1 VALMA
6 GQVMNKVDYEM
17 EGVLFNIQRYS
28 LHDGPGIRTIPFF
41 KGCPLSC
48 KWCSNPESQRPQPE
62 LIFKKSDCIRC
73 GKCIEACKQQAL
85 SVSNAFFIDRER
97 CIQCGKCTQVC
108 PTQALEMKG
117 KRMTVADVMRELQKE
132 ENLYRRSGGGITLSG
147 GEPLAQPDFARE
159 LLKACKEKGWHTA
172 IETTGFTTPEVIADV
187 FPYVDLALTDI
198 KAINPAVHLANT
210 GIENSQILE
219 NLLRISFLTKT
230 IVRIPVIPG
239 VNDNPEEIHNIAEFA
254 RLMSNVDTLHLLP
267 YHSFG
272 ENKYGLL
279 GRIYPM
285 GEADSIAESKMELL
299 KREVESSG
307 FHCHIGG

>member
-1 VALMA
+1 
-6 GQVMNKVDYEM
+6 MNKVDYEM

-97 CIQCGKCTQVC
+97 CIQCGKCSQVC

>member
-1 VALMA
+1 
-6 GQVMNKVDYEM
+6 MNKVDYEM

-48 KWCSNPESQRPQPE
+48 KWCSNPESQHPKPE

-117 KRMTVADVMRELQKE
+117 KRMTVADVMRELPKE

-147 GEPLAQPDFARE
+147 GEPLAQPAFARE

-172 IETTGFTTPEVIADV
+172 METTGFTTPEVIADV

-198 KAINPAVHLANT
+198 KAINPAIHLANT

>member
-1 VALMA
+1 
-6 GQVMNKVDYEM
+6 MNKVDYEM

-48 KWCSNPESQRPQPE
+48 KWCSNPESQRPTPE

-97 CIQCGKCTQVC
+97 CIQCGECTQVC

-147 GEPLAQPDFARE
+147 GEPLAQPAFARE

-172 IETTGFTTPEVIADV
+172 METTGFTTPEVIADV

-198 KAINPAVHLANT
+198 KAINPAIHLANT

-239 VNDNPEEIHNIAEFA
+239 VNDNPEEIQNIAEFA

>member
-1 VALMA
+1 
-6 GQVMNKVDYEM
+6 MNKVDYEM

-48 KWCSNPESQRPQPE
+48 KWCSNPESQRPKPE

-147 GEPLAQPDFARE
+147 GEPLAQPAFARE

-172 IETTGFTTPEVIADV
+172 METTGFTTPEVIADV

-198 KAINPAVHLANT
+198 KAINPAIHLANT

>member
-1 VALMA
+1 
-6 GQVMNKVDYEM
+6 MNKVDYEM

-239 VNDNPEEIHNIAEFA
+239 VNDNSEEIHNIAEFA

>member
-1 VALMA
+1 
-6 GQVMNKVDYEM
+6 MNKVDYEM

-48 KWCSNPESQRPQPE
+48 KWCSNPESQRPTPE

-172 IETTGFTTPEVIADV
+172 METTGFTTPEVIAEV

-210 GIENSQILE
+210 EIENSQILE

-254 RLMSNVDTLHLLP
+254 RLMFNVDTLHLLP

-285 GEADSIAESKMELL
+285 GEADSIAESKMKLL
-299 KREVESSG
+299 KSEVESSG

>member
-1 VALMA
+1 MA

-48 KWCSNPESQRPQPE
+48 KWCSNPESQHPKPE

-147 GEPLAQPDFARE
+147 GEPLAQPAFARE

-172 IETTGFTTPEVIADV
+172 METTGFTTPEVIADV

-198 KAINPAVHLANT
+198 KAINPAIHLANT

>member
-1 VALMA
+1 
-6 GQVMNKVDYEM
+6 MNKVDYEM

-48 KWCSNPESQRPQPE
+48 KWCSNPESQHPKPE

-172 IETTGFTTPEVIADV
+172 METTGFTTPEVIADV

-198 KAINPAVHLANT
+198 KAINPAIHLANT

>member
-1 VALMA
+1 
-6 GQVMNKVDYEM
+6 MNKVDYEM

-48 KWCSNPESQRPQPE
+48 KWCSNPESQHPKPE

-147 GEPLAQPDFARE
+147 GEPLAQPAFARE

-172 IETTGFTTPEVIADV
+172 METTGFTTPEVIADV

-198 KAINPAVHLANT
+198 KAINPAIHLANT

>member
-1 VALMA
+1 
-6 GQVMNKVDYEM
+6 MNKVDYEM

-48 KWCSNPESQRPQPE
+48 KWCSNPESQRPKPE

-73 GKCIEACKQQAL
+73 GKCIEACKQHAL

-97 CIQCGKCTQVC
+97 CIQCGECTQVC

-172 IETTGFTTPEVIADV
+172 METTGFTTPEVIADV

>member
-1 VALMA
+1 
-6 GQVMNKVDYEM
+6 MNKVDYEM

-48 KWCSNPESQRPQPE
+48 KWCSNPESQHPKPE

-172 IETTGFTTPEVIADV
+172 METTGFTTPEVIADV

-198 KAINPAVHLANT
+198 KAINPAIHLADT

>member
-48 KWCSNPESQRPQPE
+48 KWCSNPESQRPTPE

-97 CIQCGKCTQVC
+97 CIQCGECTQVC

-147 GEPLAQPDFARE
+147 GEPLAQPAFARE

-198 KAINPAVHLANT
+198 KAINPAIHLANT

>member
-1 VALMA
+1 
-6 GQVMNKVDYEM
+6 MNKVDYEM

-147 GEPLAQPDFARE
+147 GEPLAQPDFSRE

-239 VNDNPEEIHNIAEFA
+239 VNDNPEEIHNIAGFA

>member
-1 VALMA
+1 
-6 GQVMNKVDYEM
+6 MNKVDYEM

-48 KWCSNPESQRPQPE
+48 KWCSNPESQHPKPE

-97 CIQCGKCTQVC
+97 CIQCGECTQVC
-108 PTQALEMKG
+108 PTQALEVKG

-147 GEPLAQPDFARE
+147 GEPLAQPAFARE

-172 IETTGFTTPEVIADV
+172 METTGFTTPEVIADV

-198 KAINPAVHLANT
+198 KAINPAIHLANT

>member
-1 VALMA
+1 
-6 GQVMNKVDYEM
+6 MNKVDYEM

-48 KWCSNPESQRPQPE
+48 KWCSNPESQRPTPE

-97 CIQCGKCTQVC
+97 CIQCGECTQVC

-147 GEPLAQPDFARE
+147 GEPLAQPAFARE

-172 IETTGFTTPEVIADV
+172 METTGFTTPEVIADV

-198 KAINPAVHLANT
+198 KAINPAIHLANT